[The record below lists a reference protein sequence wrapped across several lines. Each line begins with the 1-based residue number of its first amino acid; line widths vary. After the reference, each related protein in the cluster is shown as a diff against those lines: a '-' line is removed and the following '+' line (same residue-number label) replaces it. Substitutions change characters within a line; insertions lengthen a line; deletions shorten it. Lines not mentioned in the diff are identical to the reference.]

1 MEALSG
7 ETAIRKHEIEAASAS
22 QDTVNTLYIGGGT
35 PSVLPLSV
43 LRDVVKSLSAAG
55 ISGPFRE
62 FTMEV
67 NPEDIIEKGHEYVEG
82 MLELGVNRVSMG
94 VQSFDDGILKW
105 MNRRHNAANAVKA
118 LTGTSESTITS
129 TSRIDKSFDLNFVFI
144 VFFSFNYPLAKRQ
157 EDIYHNSI
165 SRKI

>member
-1 MEALSG
+1 MLRYMEALSG

-67 NPEDIIEKGHEYVEG
+67 NPEDIIEKGHE
-82 MLELGVNRVSMG
+82 
-94 VQSFDDGILKW
+94 
-105 MNRRHNAANAVKA
+105 
-118 LTGTSESTITS
+118 
-129 TSRIDKSFDLNFVFI
+129 
-144 VFFSFNYPLAKRQ
+144 
-157 EDIYHNSI
+157 
-165 SRKI
+165 

>member
-7 ETAIRKHEIEAASAS
+7 ETVIRKHEIEAASAS

-43 LRDVVKSLSAAG
+43 LRDVVNSLSAAG

-118 LTGTSESTITS
+118 YEILEDVGVRNIS
-129 TSRIDKSFDLNFVFI
+129 IDLIFGLPQLSSALWDETLQKAL
-144 VFFSFNYPLAKRQ
+144 
-157 EDIYHNSI
+157 SI
-165 SRKI
+165 SSKGNLPKHIS